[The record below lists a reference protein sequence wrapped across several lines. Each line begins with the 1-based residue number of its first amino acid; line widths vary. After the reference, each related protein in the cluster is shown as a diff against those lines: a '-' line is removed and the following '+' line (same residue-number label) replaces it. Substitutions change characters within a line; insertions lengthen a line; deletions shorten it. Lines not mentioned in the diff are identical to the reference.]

1 MEGGVLPKK
10 KKVLIPSFLP
20 FLQAALLQRQ
30 AHKYPDI
37 SWSHDIAT
45 AADIC
50 IDTQV
55 KIIIWNN

>member
-10 KKVLIPSFLP
+10 KCSFRSLLSFLP
-20 FLQAALLQRQ
+20 AALLQRQ